1 MSRMANRV
9 LPLHGSSPAADLV
22 PSIRSAGPAARFA
35 QQWAFLSFYRRCLG
49 FTAWL
54 LLRKKDT
61 DREADVAVVRRQL
74 STICGL
80 YFSDLSARNLVHCE
94 FEGFD
99 DATSWKGSIV
109 CANHPSILDAICF
122 FWKIPGTGCV
132 VGTNPWSNPLL
143 SLPARLADF
152 VPRDPALRMLK
163 ECRQRLQR
171 GENILLF
178 PEGTRTTRGALN
190 PFHDGPA
197 LLAVKARAPIRT
209 IFIETNSLFLGKGY
223 SFFKPTTEPIK
234 FRFSVG
240 EIFQAGPAETARD
253 LSRRLES
260 YYRHNL
266 GRDGERIFRLPK
278 TSQP

>member
-1 MSRMANRV
+1 METM
-9 LPLHGSSPAADLV
+9 PSSHQADRA
-22 PSIRSAGPAARFA
+22 SHFA
-35 QQWAFLSFYRRCLG
+35 QQRAFLSFYRRCLG

-54 LLRKKDT
+54 LLRKKDP
-61 DREADVAVVRRQL
+61 DRELDVAAVRSRL
-74 STICGL
+74 SKGSGL
-80 YFSDLSARNLVHCE
+80 FFSDLAERHLVHCE
-94 FEGFD
+94 FEGFED
-99 DATSWKGSIV
+99 VAAWKGSII

-122 FWKIPGTGCV
+122 FWKMPGIGCV

-163 ECRQRLQR
+163 ECRQRLLR

-209 IFIETNSLFLGKGY
+209 VFIETNSLFLGKGY
-223 SFFKPTTEPIK
+223 SFFKATTEPIK

-240 EIFQAGPAETARD
+240 EIFRPNPAETARD

-260 YYRHNL
+260 YYRQNL
-266 GRDGERIFRLPK
+266 GRDRDRIFRLPK

>member
-1 MSRMANRV
+1 MGR
-9 LPLHGSSPAADLV
+9 
-22 PSIRSAGPAARFA
+22 AGYFA
-35 QQWAFLSFYRRCLG
+35 QQRAFFSFYRRCLG

-54 LLRKKDT
+54 LLRKKD
-61 DREADVAVVRRQL
+61 DNREADVAVVRSRL
-74 STICGL
+74 SKGSGQF
-80 YFSDLSARNLVHCE
+80 FSDLAARNLVRCE
-94 FEGFD
+94 FEGFED
-99 DATSWKGSIV
+99 SAAWKGSII

-122 FWKIPGTGCV
+122 FWKIPGIGCV

-190 PFHDGPA
+190 PFHEGPA

-209 IFIETNSLFLGKGY
+209 VFIETNSLFLGKGY
-223 SFFKPTTEPIK
+223 SFFNPTSEPII
-234 FRFSVG
+234 FRFSAG
-240 EIFQAGPAETARD
+240 EIFRADPAETARD
-253 LSRRLES
+253 LSRRLERC
-260 YYRHNL
+260 YRESL
-266 GRDGERIFRLPK
+266 GREGERIFRLPE
-278 TSQP
+278 SSLP

>member
-1 MSRMANRV
+1 MGRMANRV
-9 LPLHGSSPAADLV
+9 LPLHGSSPALDSV
-22 PSIRSAGPAARFA
+22 PSRRPAVGAGHFA
-35 QQWAFLSFYRRCLG
+35 QQRAFFSFYRRCLG

-61 DREADVAVVRRQL
+61 DREADVAAVRSRL
-74 STICGL
+74 STGSGL
-80 YFSDLSARNLVHCE
+80 FFSSLSSRHLVRCE

-99 DATSWKGSIV
+99 DVASWKGSIV

-122 FWKIPGTGCV
+122 FWKIPGIGCV

-163 ECRQRLQR
+163 ECRQRLLR

-197 LLAVKARAPIRT
+197 LLAVKARSPIRT
-209 IFIETNSLFLGKGY
+209 VFIETNSLFLGKGY
-223 SFFKPTTEPIK
+223 SFFKPTTEPIV

-240 EIFQAGPAETARD
+240 EIFHPGAAETPRD
-253 LSRRLES
+253 LSRRLEG
-260 YYRHNL
+260 YYRERL
-266 GRDGERIFRLPK
+266 GREGDRIYRIP
-278 TSQP
+278 Q

>member
-1 MSRMANRV
+1 MPRSRLDER
-9 LPLHGSSPAADLV
+9 
-22 PSIRSAGPAARFA
+22 AGLIA
-35 QQWAFLSFYRRCLG
+35 QQRAFLLFYRRCLG

-54 LLRKKDT
+54 LMRKKDT
-61 DREADVAVVRRQL
+61 DREVDVAVVRSRL
-74 STICGL
+74 SKGSAQF
-80 YFSDLSARNLVHCE
+80 FSDLAARNLVRCE
-94 FEGFD
+94 FAGFE
-99 DATSWKGSIV
+99 DAASWKGSII
-109 CANHPSILDAICF
+109 CANHPAILDAICF
-122 FWKIPGTGCV
+122 FWKIPGIGCV

-197 LLAVKARAPIRT
+197 LLSVKARAPIRT

-223 SFFKPTTEPIK
+223 SFFKATTRPIK

-240 EIFQAGPAETARD
+240 EIFQPCAAETARD
-253 LSRRLES
+253 LSRRLET
-260 YYRHNL
+260 YFRQNL
-266 GRDGERIFRLPK
+266 GRNGENIFRLPK
-278 TSQP
+278 TSPP

>member
-1 MSRMANRV
+1 MANRV
-9 LPLHGSSPAADLV
+9 LPLHASP
-22 PSIRSAGPAARFA
+22 PALDSMPTSRFDERTGLFA
-35 QQWAFLSFYRRCLG
+35 QQRAFLLFYWRCLG

-54 LLRKKDT
+54 LMRKKDT
-61 DREADVAVVRRQL
+61 DREVDVAVVRSRL
-74 STICGL
+74 SKGSAQF
-80 YFSDLSARNLVHCE
+80 FSDLAARNLVRCE
-94 FEGFD
+94 FAGFED
-99 DATSWKGSIV
+99 VASWKGSII
-109 CANHPSILDAICF
+109 CANHPAILDAICF
-122 FWKIPGTGCV
+122 FWKIPGIGCV

-197 LLAVKARAPIRT
+197 LLSVKARAPIRT
-209 IFIETNSLFLGKGY
+209 VFIETNSLFLGKGY
-223 SFFKPTTEPIK
+223 SFFKTTTGPIK

-240 EIFQAGPAETARD
+240 EIFQPGAAESARD
-253 LSRRLES
+253 LSRRLEG
-260 YYRHNL
+260 YYSQNL
-266 GRDGERIFRLPK
+266 GRNGENIFRLPK
-278 TSQP
+278 TSPP